1 MLSKRQHIVLNS
13 CADDWELFYF
23 PFAWINYGGQVFR
36 RTSLHEMVGRRLGL
50 NIHIPPSRYED
61 KGPWTVSVAGLEVAW
76 DIRIL
81 ITLGLLSAQRVRAD
95 EKREPVGPAG
105 LSKEELFIYR
115 DYHCLTFDDHVETFG
130 YGPHE
135 FMIAE
140 LGLKEIDLPP
150 YREYDKELGWPLS
163 F

>member
-1 MLSKRQHIVLNS
+1 MLSKRQYIVLNS

-50 NIHIPPSRYED
+50 NI
-61 KGPWTVSVAGLEVAW
+61 GPWTVSVAGLEVAW

-115 DYHCLTFDDHVETFG
+115 DYHCLTFDD
-130 YGPHE
+130 
-135 FMIAE
+135 
-140 LGLKEIDLPP
+140 LW
-150 YREYDKELGWPLS
+150 RLS
-163 F
+163 ATARTSL

>member
-1 MLSKRQHIVLNS
+1 MLSKRQYIVLNS

-50 NIHIPPSRYED
+50 NIHIPPSGYED
-61 KGPWTVSVAGLEVAW
+61 KGPWTVSGAGLEAAW

-81 ITLGLLSAQRVRAD
+81 ITLGLLSAQRGRAD

-105 LSKEELFIYR
+105 LSKQEVVLSP
-115 DYHCLTFDDHVETFG
+115 DYPSLHFR
-130 YGPHE
+130 
-135 FMIAE
+135 A
-140 LGLKEIDLPP
+140 
-150 YREYDKELGWPLS
+150 
-163 F
+163 

>member
-1 MLSKRQHIVLNS
+1 MVSKRQYIVLNS

-36 RTSLHEMVGRRLGL
+36 RTSLHEMGGRRLGL

-61 KGPWTVSVAGLEVAW
+61 KGPSTVSVAGLEVAW

-81 ITLGLLSAQRVRAD
+81 ITLGLLSAQRGRAD

-105 LSKEELFIYR
+105 LAKAQLSISRCSHAL
-115 DYHCLTFDDHVETFG
+115 DFDPHVGRCGE
-130 YGPHE
+130 GPT
-135 FMIAE
+135 
-140 LGLKEIDLPP
+140 
-150 YREYDKELGWPLS
+150 
-163 F
+163 